1 MMSQVDVKTQ
11 MVNDYGDMT
20 QMSSDCH
27 KLIGTAGDWRGDTDT
42 IGYKEMTLMTNKCEK
57 KTNTARN
64 WL

>member
-1 MMSQVDVKTQ
+1 MAIERLQTTSCCGEAENLMSQVDVKTQ

-27 KLIGTAGDWRGDTDT
+27 KLTGTAGDWFDDT
-42 IGYKEMTLMTNKCEK
+42 N
-57 KTNTARN
+57 NQ